1 MLKVTITIEE
11 TEEAAGVVH
20 NNAEVIEI
28 NYELNEHGEMPVVL
42 DNWIAEHVGSRP
54 RDRG

>member
-1 MLKVTITIEE
+1 MLKVTIIIQE
-11 TEEAAGVVH
+11 TEEEAGVIH

-28 NYELNEHGEMPVVL
+28 NYELTPEGEMPVVL